1 MLVGFFVNNL
11 SQRLVPNHGEART
24 LPGPHLAAEW
34 FAILKFRL
42 ELLQGQIM
50 AIAIRRLSESEI
62 PVGKR

>member
-1 MLVGFFVNNL
+1 M
-11 SQRLVPNHGEART
+11 QRLDEKSDEKT
-24 LPGPHLAAEW
+24 GPHLAAEW